1 MIIIVNKGNEMS
13 KQRQVVLQ
21 VVTNSCDHPTAE
33 TVLFRCKE
41 IMPSIN
47 IATVYRNLGALVKQG
62 LINKI
67 SQDEGDRFD
76 KTLHS
81 HAHFKCLNCGALTD
95 LLEIDVE
102 SVKME
107 VESKYDLKVTN
118 SSIFF
123 NGVCD
128 SCIKLQTLN

>member
-1 MIIIVNKGNEMS
+1 MIIIINKGNKMS

-102 SVKME
+102 SIKSQ
-107 VESKYDLKVTN
+107 VEIKYNLKIG
-118 SSIFF
+118 SSSVLFD
-123 NGVCD
+123 GVCD
-128 SCIKLQTLN
+128 NCLRFIN

>member
-1 MIIIVNKGNEMS
+1 MS

-47 IATVYRNLGALVKQG
+47 IATVYRNLAALVKQG

-102 SVKME
+102 SIKSQ
-107 VESKYDLKVTN
+107 VEIKYNLKIG
-118 SSIFF
+118 SSSVLFD
-123 NGVCD
+123 GVCD
-128 SCIKLQTLN
+128 NCLRFIN

>member
-1 MIIIVNKGNEMS
+1 MS

-76 KTLHS
+76 KTLHT
-81 HAHFKCLNCGALTD
+81 HAHFKCLNCGSLTD
-95 LLEIDVE
+95 LLDIDVE
-102 SVKME
+102 SIKSQVEVK
-107 VESKYDLKVTN
+107 YNLKIG
-118 SSIFF
+118 SSSVLFD
-123 NGVCD
+123 GVCD
-128 SCIKLQTLN
+128 NCLRFIN

>member
-1 MIIIVNKGNEMS
+1 MIIIINKGNKMS

-21 VVTNSCDHPTAE
+21 VVNNSCDHPTAE

-81 HAHFKCLNCGALTD
+81 HAHFKCLNCGSLTD

-102 SVKME
+102 SIKSQ
-107 VESKYDLKVTN
+107 VEIKYNLKIG
-118 SSIFF
+118 SSSVLFD
-123 NGVCD
+123 GVCD
-128 SCIKLQTLN
+128 NCLRFIN